1 MSPAIA
7 AKLETWPVP
16 DADDPSEIIKRNSKV
31 LPLSS
36 GNVNKSASGEDV
48 AKPCLAR
55 ISHLQVCLVLYCSRT
70 EFSLTFLTLLCE
82 KVLIICQSNL
92 GRIMALTLM
101 VFQKVI
107 S

>member
-55 ISHLQVCLVLYCSRT
+55 ISHLQVCYNVLYCIRA
-70 EFSLTFLTLLCE
+70 
-82 KVLIICQSNL
+82 QNL
-92 GRIMALTLM
+92 EI
-101 VFQKVI
+101 
-107 S
+107 